1 MAAIVVGDL
10 TGATVE
16 GSGVFDVLMRAV
28 KAHLEEEFLKSRIK
42 GPEYATVYLGGLEQ
56 VMTIALQFLLAK
68 QKADLEA
75 QLITQQ
81 ILHTIAQTALVNQQ
95 TANAVIEATVLT
107 AQKCKL
113 DVEYDILLLTK
124 PKVEN
129 ETELLAWKV
138 VTEKAQTLAV
148 GVDVD
153 SVVGKQKALYAAQT
167 KGFAR
172 DAEQKA
178 AKIMI
183 DSWSIRRTT
192 DETTPADAVNKLDNS
207 YIGTAV
213 ETLLTGLTL

>member
-28 KAHLEEEFLKSRIK
+28 KAHLEEEFLKGRIK

-95 TANAVIEATVLT
+95 TANAVIEGTVLT

-138 VTEKAQTLAV
+138 VTEKAQTLAI

-213 ETLLTGLTL
+213 QTLLTGLTL